1 MKIQLQLAQTFLAFV
16 FLVSPIVRAA
26 DPTPAPRAT
35 VKLLTVGN
43 SFADNSTHFLPEL
56 SKAGGKNLILFRAN
70 LGGHSL
76 QQHVSYIEAFEANPD
91 DPKGSPY
98 QAKVDPVTKQKSG
111 GVSLRT
117 ALQKEPWDVV
127 TIQQV
132 SHQAPKYE
140 TYQPYAGT
148 LIAYIHKYAPQAQ
161 ILVQETW
168 AYPEDCPRYSD
179 PKFPYLQNP
188 ETMYQ
193 GLKAAY
199 SQLSADTGLSLIPVG
214 DAFHAVLTGPHPI
227 RMHGKT
233 ADGKGDIH
241 ANANGEFRGA
251 AMFYEMIFRDSV
263 LSNPYIPQGVTPED
277 AKMLRE
283 VAHETVAKAA
293 KK

>member
-1 MKIQLQLAQTFLAFV
+1 MKIQLQIAQALLAFTF
-16 FLVSPIVRAA
+16 FLTPVLHAASPA
-26 DPTPAPRAT
+26 DQAPRAT

-43 SFADNSTHFLPEL
+43 SFADNSTHFLPAL
-56 SKAGGKNLILFRAN
+56 SKAGGKKLTLYRAN

-98 QAKVDPVTKQKSG
+98 MVNPVTEKG
-111 GVSLRT
+111 NGISLRE
-117 ALQKEPWDVV
+117 ALQSNTWDVV

-132 SHQAPKYE
+132 SQLAPQYD
-140 TYQPYAGT
+140 TYQPYAGK
-148 LIAYIHKYAPQAQ
+148 LIAYIHQYAPQAQ

-168 AYPEDCPRYSD
+168 AYPEDSPRYSD
-179 PKFPYLQNP
+179 PKLPYLHNP

-199 SQLSADTGLSLIPVG
+199 SQLSVDTGLSLIPVG

-233 ADGKGDIH
+233 AEGKGDIH
-241 ANANGEFRGA
+241 ANANGEFLGA

-263 LSNPYIPQGVTPED
+263 LSNPYVPEGVTPED

>member
-1 MKIQLQLAQTFLAFV
+1 MKIQLQIAQALLAFV
-16 FLVSPIVRAA
+16 FLVSPIVHAA
-26 DPTPAPRAT
+26 DPTQAPRAT

-56 SKAGGKNLILFRAN
+56 SKAGGKTLTLFRAN

-76 QQHVSYIEAFEANPD
+76 QQHVGYIEAFEANSN

-98 QAKVDPVTKQKSG
+98 HAKVDPVTKQKSG
-111 GVSLRT
+111 GVSLRK
-117 ALQKEPWDVV
+117 ALESDTWDVV

-132 SHQAPKYE
+132 SQLAPKYD
-140 TYQPYAGT
+140 TYQPYANQ

-168 AYPEDCPRYSD
+168 AYPEDCPRYCD
-179 PKFPYLQNP
+179 PKLPYLQNP

-214 DAFHAVLTGPHPI
+214 DAFHTVITGPHPI
-227 RMHGKT
+227 RMHGKN
-233 ADGKGDIH
+233 AQGQGDIH
-241 ANANGEFRGA
+241 ANANGEFLGA

-263 LSNPYIPQGVTPED
+263 LSNPYVPQGVTPED

-283 VAHETVAKAA
+283 VAHETVAQAA